1 MKRLIGLL
9 LIVALSFTIARAQ
22 VNTYYVA
29 TTGSNTAAGTIS
41 APFKTIT
48 RALTVAPIGSTI
60 YVRGGTYKERVTISK
75 ADVLVSAYQTELAI
89 IDGGNILPGGGDI
102 YAPLVS
108 VSGARAV
115 LQNFE
120 VRNSTGRC
128 VQLSGLNSK
137 ALGNNIHHCW
147 DIGVYIAGSNITV
160 ENNRVWRSAESNY
173 VHYANG
179 NWSGGI
185 AWGAAFSPNYS
196 PNAIIRNNTVYQ
208 TSGEGIICMYTDG
221 ALVEGNTVYD
231 NWAMN
236 IYIDQCSSMTIK
248 NNYVYYTADK
258 QYWRNTNAPKGGI
271 TLANENYQTYP
282 AGHDRIITG
291 NLLVNNGANFGF
303 WLGKLPGSGMVNDV
317 FSNNTLVNA
326 YETGIG
332 IDTGVHQNSKV
343 INNIVIQPVGNTA
356 YVTGGSVTFS
366 NNLWYPNNGILG
378 AGDLRINPSLSADYR
393 LPNNFPACTGGVNGT
408 YMGAFPCAAL
418 PPTATNTATMTALP
432 PTATS
437 TPVPPT
443 QTPIPPTAIVP
454 TATSAMECILFP
466 VHNVTVCLP

>member
-1 MKRLIGLL
+1 MKRLIGLF
-9 LIVALSFTIARAQ
+9 LIITMTFTIAQAQ
-22 VNTYYVA
+22 VNIYYVA

-89 IDGGNILPGGGDI
+89 IDGGNALPGI
-102 YAPLVS
+102 TYTPLVLI
-108 VSGARAV
+108 SGARSV

-120 VRNSTGRC
+120 VRNSTDRC

-137 ALGNNIHHCW
+137 ALGNNVHHCW
-147 DIGVYIAGSNITV
+147 TTGVYIAGSNITV
-160 ENNRVWRSAESNY
+160 ENNRVWRSSESNY

-179 NWSGGI
+179 DWSAGI
-185 AWGAAFSPNYS
+185 AWGAAFSPNIA
-196 PNAIIRNNTVYQ
+196 PNAIIRNNFVYQ
-208 TSGEGIICMYTDG
+208 TSGEGILCMYTDG

-236 IYIDQCSSMTIK
+236 IYLDQCSSMTIK

-258 QYWRNTNAPKGGI
+258 QFWRNATSPKGGI
-271 TLANENYQTYP
+271 TLANENIQSYP
-282 AGHDRIITG
+282 AGHDRIITN
-291 NLLVNNGANFGF
+291 NLLVNNGNSFGF
-303 WLGKLPGSGMVNDV
+303 WIGRLAGASLSNDLIA
-317 FSNNTLVNA
+317 NNTMIDSYLPSISIDSGAHVN
-326 YETGIG
+326 T
-332 IDTGVHQNSKV
+332 KV
-343 INNIVIQPVGNTA
+343 INNIVIQS
-356 YVTGGSVTFS
+356 TGSAASVAGGGVTFS
-366 NNLWYPNNGILG
+366 NNLWYPNNGITG

-393 LPNNFPACTGGVNGT
+393 LPNNSLACTGGVNGT

-418 PPTATNTATMTALP
+418 PPTATNTATMTAS

-443 QTPIPPTAIVP
+443 QTPIPPTVIVP

-466 VHNVTVCLP
+466 VHNVMVCLP